1 MTKRPPRVARIATAA
16 VIAAALTISASAC
29 SFATLNVAGPAA
41 GVNAT
46 SGGAHVMNVVLVDS
60 GSSASLVASVYSRTD
75 DTLVSVSGA
84 PITVGGSQGQ
94 PFGTVQV
101 NRGITAGQVVN
112 LDKAGISLSSPAL
125 VDGLTADVT
134 FTFSH
139 AGVITVVAPITSSS
153 NPVYSSAGS

>member
-1 MTKRPPRVARIATAA
+1 MTKRPSRVARITTAA
-16 VIAAALTISASAC
+16 LIAATLTLGASAC
-29 SFATLNVAGPAA
+29 SFATLAVTGPAA

-46 SGGAHVMNVVLVDS
+46 SGHVRVLNVLLVDS
-60 GSSASLVASVYSRTD
+60 GSSAHLVASVFTSTD

-84 PITVGGSQGQ
+84 PIKVDGSAGQ

-101 NRGITAGQVVN
+101 NRGLTAGQTVN
-112 LDKAGISLSSPAL
+112 LDKAGISLRSPDL
-125 VDGLTADVT
+125 VDGLTAAVT

-139 AGVITVVAPITSSS
+139 AGTVTVVAPVTSSS